1 MKSVRIGSSVAMSMA
16 VMTTCVFSSMAG
28 AEGIDIGG
36 KTAVTGNFS
45 VTTVAPD
52 DFSGTDIVT
61 TIVYVGTS
69 ITRTTADARWEYGA
83 ALTVGIFNLDVDG
96 PGVDE
101 SLTIATYT
109 PSAQLRINT
118 DLLGAEENFLVYA
131 GVVAGVTF
139 IDLDF
144 YDDEVGAF
152 GPKFGGEYYFSSHF
166 AVQLEDVI
174 LFDTEN
180 GINNSLSFGV
190 KVLF

>member
-1 MKSVRIGSSVAMSMA
+1 MKSVRM
-16 VMTTCVFSSMAG
+16 SSMVVMAMVIVTSCLYTFMAS

-109 PSAQLRINT
+109 PSAQVRINT

-131 GVVAGVTF
+131 GAVAGVTF

-174 LFDTEN
+174 LFDTEK
-180 GINNSLSFGV
+180 GINNSVSLGV